1 MKLNLLAWEMKR
13 KVSLLFKD
21 GVKAKQSVKLKRGLI
36 LTLSLQ
42 KTDTGKYW
50 MLCLERKNTSPSDR
64 EVIICQ
70 NAFFAEP
77 PLRRINTKDSVILI
91 WKAKDEENTSSIV
104 H

>member
-13 KVSLLFKD
+13 KVNLLFKE

-42 KTDTGKYW
+42 QTDTGKYW
-50 MLCLERKNTSPSDR
+50 TLCLERERTQPSER

-70 NAFFAEP
+70 NAFFEEA
-77 PLRRINTKDSVILI
+77 PLRRFKDNNSIVLV
-91 WKAKDEENTSSIV
+91 WKAKNE
-104 H
+104 